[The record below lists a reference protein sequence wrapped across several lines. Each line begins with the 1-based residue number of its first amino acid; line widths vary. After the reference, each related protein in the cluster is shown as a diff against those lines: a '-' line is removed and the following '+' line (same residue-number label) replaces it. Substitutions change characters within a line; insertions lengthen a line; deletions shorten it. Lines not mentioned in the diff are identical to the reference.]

1 VEVPVAICSANNCQ
15 ESAHARTFCHTHYSR
30 WCRHGDATVVLKA
43 GNKPGVP
50 HSWSRRG
57 VENKNTARA
66 RATPS
71 LRDITWAA
79 GFLEGE
85 GSFVRR
91 GGSLTVTAGQ
101 VNEEPLRR
109 MLALFGGS
117 LKAYTTNRPRTPRV
131 WTWLASG
138 ARGRGVALTVYS
150 FLSTRRQEQIRNAL

>member
-1 VEVPVAICSANNCQ
+1 MAICSANNCQ
-15 ESAHARTFCHTHYSR
+15 KSAHARTFCHTHYCR
-30 WCRHGDATVVLKA
+30 WCRHGDPGIVGRGGA
-43 GNKPGVP
+43 KPGVP

-57 VENKNTARA
+57 VENKNTARGCA
-66 RATPS
+66 NPP
-71 LRDITWAA
+71 LRDIAWAA

-85 GSFVRR
+85 GSFTKR
-91 GGSLTVTAGQ
+91 GSSLTVTAGQ

-109 MLALFGGS
+109 IFALFGGS

-150 FLSTRRQEQIRNAL
+150 FLSTRRQEQIRNAI